1 MCAPCGDEKPFILAR
16 GRSSI
21 ATGPVDPVVTPSMYD
36 LGQDLEN
43 ATVDPGTNIL
53 ISGPPLTGK
62 RRLAMEILAAGADD
76 GEGSVIVTTR
86 DSSDRVIADY
96 RSLVENPDETTLGVV
111 DCVTQHQGRS
121 VQDSDTVKYASSP
134 VDMTGIGIKFS
145 EFLEGFYSDRGIT
158 QNRVMLDSLS
168 TLLMYSDLQTVFR
181 FMHVFTSRIE
191 NADALGVH
199 VIESTAHDAEAM
211 NTLKQLFD
219 GVVEVDADRERSIQ
233 LPGPDTGV
241 PGT

>member
-1 MCAPCGDEKPFILAR
+1 
-16 GRSSI
+16 
-21 ATGPVDPVVTPSMYD
+21 MYD
-36 LGQDLEN
+36 LGTALEN
-43 ATVDPGTNIL
+43 AAVDPGTNLL
-53 ISGPPLTGK
+53 IAGPPLTGK
-62 RRLAMEILAAGADD
+62 RRIAMEVLAQGARD

-86 DSSDRVIADY
+86 DSSDRVLADF
-96 RSLVENPDETTLGVV
+96 RSMLDAPDETTLGVV

-121 VQDSDTVKYASSP
+121 VQDSESIRYASSP

-145 EFLEGFYSDRGIT
+145 EFLESIYNDRGIT
-158 QNRVMLDSLS
+158 ENRVMLDSLS

-199 VIESTAHDAEAM
+199 VIESTAHEPEAM
-211 NTLKQLFD
+211 NTMKQLFD
-219 GVVEVDADRERSIQ
+219 GVVETTEDREISVQ

-241 PGT
+241 TGP

>member
-1 MCAPCGDEKPFILAR
+1 
-16 GRSSI
+16 
-21 ATGPVDPVVTPSMYD
+21 MYD
-36 LGQDLEN
+36 LGQDFDS
-43 ATVDPGTNIL
+43 TSVDPGTNIL

-62 RRLAMEILAAGADD
+62 RRLAMDIIAHGADN

-86 DSSDRVIADY
+86 DSSDRVISDFQS
-96 RSLVENPDETTLGVV
+96 RLVAPDEADLGVV

-121 VQDSDTVKYASSP
+121 ASDTELVKYASSP

-145 EFLEGFYSDRGIT
+145 EFVEEFYTERGVR
-158 QNRVMLDSLS
+158 QNRVLMDSLS

-191 NADALGVH
+191 DADALGIH

-211 NTLKQLFD
+211 NTMKQLFD
-219 GVVEVDADRERSIQ
+219 GVVEVTEDREMSVQ
-233 LPGPDTGV
+233 LPGSSPA
-241 PGT
+241 P